1 MAVEL
6 IKDLLKIEETIG
18 KEEVETLIEDEILLS
33 EVESGIKKIL
43 NIDGEVETLET
54 KAVKD
59 KVLINGIVKYNILYS
74 ADDENSS
81 IQRIED
87 STNFQEEIIIN
98 GAEEEMNV
106 NVKTNI
112 EHIDCNLID
121 SRKISVKTVLHFNTK
136 VQSYSNIE
144 VVKDI
149 QGIEGL
155 QTLKDYI
162 RYNDVVGSNTSDTLV
177 KEAFEL
183 SEDMPSIDHILKLS
197 AKGNEKEVRV
207 VEDKVIVS
215 GVVECSIV
223 YYSEDEESRINHVKH
238 EIPFT
243 HFVDLPGVVKD
254 MNSKVNIEISNVEYE
269 IREDI
274 NGEKRVIDLEV
285 FVKVNAKVFEQ
296 REKEVIL
303 DSYSTKKEFKL
314 SKKEVDVLE
323 NIAERTSKEVVKGV
337 VNLPQDYEGIE
348 SICDLI
354 AKPVL
359 TDYRV
364 VENKLIIEGLL
375 EVDVLYVGE
384 STGEIMSFKEEMPF
398 KSYVDIDGIKEEM
411 EIDIDLVMDS
421 LKFNR
426 VNSRDIEIEGIV
438 KNNVKV
444 DRIKK
449 IDVITEVEEDD
460 KVINL
465 SNKPSITIYIV
476 QKGDT
481 LWDIAKRFNTT
492 IDELIST
499 NEIVN
504 PENIMPGEK
513 IIIQKQI
520 EAVEF

>member
-18 KEEVETLIEDEILLS
+18 KEEIDALIEDEISLS
-33 EVESGIKKIL
+33 EVKPNIKKIL
-43 NIDGEVETLET
+43 NIDGEIETLET
-54 KAVKD
+54 RAVKD
-59 KVLINGIVKYNILYS
+59 KILINGIIKYNILYA
-74 ADDENSS
+74 ADDENLT
-81 IQRIED
+81 IERIED
-87 STNFQEEIIIN
+87 STNFQEEILIN

-106 NVKTNI
+106 DIKTNI

-121 SRKISVKTVLHFNTK
+121 SRKMSIKTVLHFNTK
-136 VQSYSNIE
+136 VQSCSTIE
-144 VVKDI
+144 IVKDI
-149 QGIEGL
+149 QGVEGI
-155 QTLKDYI
+155 QTLKDCI
-162 RYNDVVGSNTSDTLV
+162 RYNDIVGSNTSDTLV

-183 SEDMPSIDHILKLS
+183 SEDMPSIEHILKLNV
-197 AKGNEKEVRV
+197 KGYEREVRV

-215 GVVECSIV
+215 GVVECAII
-223 YYSEDEESRINHVKH
+223 YYSDDEESRINHVKY

-243 HFVDLPGVVKD
+243 HFVDLPGAVKD
-254 MNSKVNIEISNVEYE
+254 MDNRVNIEISNVEYD

-274 NGEKRVIDLEV
+274 SGEKRVIDIEA
-285 FVKVNAKVFEQ
+285 FVKISAKVFEQ

-303 DSYSTKKEFKL
+303 DSYSTKRKFKL
-314 SKKEVDVLE
+314 IKKEVDVLE
-323 NIAERTSKEVVKGV
+323 NIAESISKEVVKGV
-337 VNLPQDYEGIE
+337 VNLPQNYEGIE
-348 SICDLI
+348 SICDLM

-375 EVDVLYVGE
+375 EADILYVGE
-384 STGEIMSFKEEMPF
+384 STGEIMGFKEEIPF
-398 KSYVDIDGIKEEM
+398 KSYVDIDGIKEDM
-411 EIDIDLVMDS
+411 DIDIELVMDS

-438 KNNVKV
+438 KNDVKV

-449 IDVITEVEEDD
+449 IDIITEIEEDD
-460 KVINL
+460 KVVDL
-465 SNKPSITIYIV
+465 SSRPSITIYIV

-492 IDELIST
+492 VDELINT
-499 NEIVN
+499 NDIIN

-520 EAVEF
+520 EVMEF

>member
-18 KEEVETLIEDEILLS
+18 REEVEALIEDEILLS

-43 NIDGEVETLET
+43 NIDGEIETLET

-59 KVLINGIVKYNILYS
+59 KVLINGIIKYNILYS

-106 NVKTNI
+106 DIKTNI

-121 SRKISVKTVLHFNTK
+121 NRKISVKAVLHFNTK

-162 RYNDVVGSNTSDTLV
+162 RYNDIVGSNTSDTLV

-183 SEDMPSIDHILKLS
+183 SEDMPSIEHILKLNV
-197 AKGNEKEVRV
+197 KGYEKEVRV

-215 GVVECSIV
+215 GVVECLII
-223 YYSEDEESRINHVKH
+223 YYSEDEESRINHVKY

-243 HFVDLPGVVKD
+243 HFVDLPGAVKD
-254 MNSKVNIEISNVEYE
+254 MNSKVNIEISNVQYE
-269 IREDI
+269 IREDV
-274 NGEKRVIDLEV
+274 NDEKRVIDIEV
-285 FVKVNAKVFEQ
+285 FVKVSAKVFEQ

-303 DSYSTKKEFKL
+303 DSYSTKRKFTL
-314 SKKEVDVLE
+314 VKKEVDVLE
-323 NIAERTSKEVVKGV
+323 NIAESTSKEVVKGV

-375 EVDVLYVGE
+375 EADVLYVGE
-384 STGEIMSFKEEMPF
+384 STGEIMSFKEEIPF
-398 KSYVDIDGIKEEM
+398 KSYVDINGIKEGM
-411 EIDIDLVMDS
+411 EIDIDLAMDS

-449 IDVITEVEEDD
+449 IDIITEIEEDD
-460 KVINL
+460 KVIDL

-476 QKGDT
+476 QKCDT
-481 LWDIAKRFNTT
+481 LWDIAKRYNTT
-492 IDELIST
+492 VDELIKT
-499 NEIVN
+499 NDIVN

>member
-18 KEEVETLIEDEILLS
+18 REDIEALIEDEILLS
-33 EVESGIKKIL
+33 EMKPDIKKIL
-43 NIDGEVETLET
+43 NIDGEIETLET
-54 KAVKD
+54 KVIKD
-59 KVLINGIVKYNILYS
+59 KVLINGIIKYNILYS
-74 ADDENSS
+74 ADDEKAS
-81 IQRIED
+81 IQRMEE
-87 STNFQEEIIIN
+87 STNFQEEIVIN
-98 GAEEEMNV
+98 GAEEEMNTD
-106 NVKTNI
+106 VKTNI

-121 SRKISVKTVLHFNTK
+121 SRRISVKTVLRFGTK

-155 QTLKDYI
+155 QTLKEYI

-183 SEDMPSIDHILKLS
+183 SEDMPSIEHILKLS
-197 AKGNEKEVRV
+197 VKGYDKEVRV

-223 YYSEDEESRINHVKH
+223 YYSEDEERRINHLKH

-243 HFVDLPGVVKD
+243 HFVDLPGAVKD
-254 MNSKVNIEISNVEYE
+254 MNNKVNIEISNVEYD

-274 NGEKRVIDLEV
+274 NGDKRVIDIET
-285 FVKVNAKVFEQ
+285 FVKVSAKVFEQ
-296 REKEVIL
+296 REKEVVL
-303 DSYSTKKEFKL
+303 DSYSTKRKFKL
-314 SKKEVDVLE
+314 VKKEVDVLE
-323 NIAERTSKEVVKGV
+323 NIGESMSKEVVKGV
-337 VNLPQDYEGIE
+337 INLPQDYEGIE

-375 EVDVLYVGE
+375 ETDVLYVGE
-384 STGEIMSFKEEMPF
+384 STGEIMNFREEIPF
-398 KSYVDIDGIKEEM
+398 KSYVDIDEIKEEM
-411 EIDIDLVMDS
+411 EIDIDLVMDN
-421 LKFNR
+421 LKFDK

-449 IDVITEVEEDD
+449 INIITEVEEDD
-460 KVINL
+460 EVIDL
-465 SNKPSITIYIV
+465 SSKPSITIYIV

-481 LWDIAKRFNTT
+481 LWDIAKRFNAT

-499 NEIVN
+499 NDIVN

>member
-43 NIDGEVETLET
+43 NIDGEIETLET

-59 KVLINGIVKYNILYS
+59 KVLINGIIKYNILYS

-106 NVKTNI
+106 DIKTNI

-121 SRKISVKTVLHFNTK
+121 SRRISVKTVLHFNTK

-183 SEDMPSIDHILKLS
+183 SEDMPSIEHILKLS
-197 AKGNEKEVRV
+197 VKGYEKEVRV

-215 GVVECSIV
+215 GVVECSII
-223 YYSEDEESRINHVKH
+223 YYSEDEESRINHVKY

-243 HFVDLPGVVKD
+243 HFVDLPGAVKD

-274 NGEKRVIDLEV
+274 NDEKRVIDIEV

-314 SKKEVDVLE
+314 VKKEVDVLE
-323 NIAERTSKEVVKGV
+323 NIAESTSKEVIKGV

-375 EVDVLYVGE
+375 EADVLYVGE
-384 STGEIMSFKEEMPF
+384 STGEIMSFKEEIPF

-449 IDVITEVEEDD
+449 IDIITEVEEDD
-460 KVINL
+460 KVIDL

-492 IDELIST
+492 VDELINT
-499 NEIVN
+499 NDIVN